1 MAFQLVQ
8 EFKFEKVDYSYDRRS
23 DVLDISFGPPAP
35 AIALQVEDWLAVQ
48 VRLSPPSLQGITI
61 VGFKRIFEKINRY
74 AEKELPKRMRKLAA
88 VKLSIAYDNESDT
101 LVMRWDEPPR
111 SLRKMIRKIFFR
123 RVGKPS
129 IFEPLSKGNELPSTV
144 TTENESLRNVY
155 VERDLPS
162 KDIVGMKILEFTKC
176 GPAALEGFLGAIVDT
191 LFEPG
196 ADHYENVHLITNAL
210 IQRLDWQRF
219 SALTA

>member
-1 MAFQLVQ
+1 
-8 EFKFEKVDYSYDRRS
+8 
-23 DVLDISFGPPAP
+23 
-35 AIALQVEDWLAVQ
+35 
-48 VRLSPPSLQGITI
+48 
-61 VGFKRIFEKINRY
+61 
-74 AEKELPKRMRKLAA
+74 
-88 VKLSIAYDNESDT
+88 
-101 LVMRWDEPPR
+101 
-111 SLRKMIRKIFFR
+111 MIRKIFFR